1 MGVEI
6 KGIGTLQRKLE
17 EKFGKANMQRIS
29 DDALKEA
36 AQVFLTELKK
46 ELATFSGVPG
56 TTGATLNEATLTEP
70 YDRNGARTISVHWKG
85 PKNRYRIIHL
95 NEYGTVNNP
104 NPKGKGAI
112 ARALKNAEKVYRE
125 TIIKAIERGLAN
137 G

>member
-1 MGVEI
+1 MTVEI
-6 KGIGTLQRKLE
+6 KGIGALQRKLE

-36 AQVFLTELKK
+36 AQVFLSELKK
-46 ELATFSGVPG
+46 ELSTFKD
-56 TTGATLNEATLTEP
+56 TGATVDEVTLTEP

>member
-1 MGVEI
+1 MSVEI
-6 KGIGTLQRKLE
+6 KGIGALQRKLE
-17 EKFGKANMQRIS
+17 EKFGKENMQRIS

-56 TTGATLNEATLTEP
+56 TTGATLKEATLTEP
-70 YDRNGARTISVHWKG
+70 YDRNGVRTISVHWKG
-85 PKNRYRIIHL
+85 PQNRYRIIHL
-95 NEYGTVNNP
+95 TEYGTVNNP

-125 TIIKAIERGLAN
+125 TIIKAIERGLVN